1 MQPLLNSKQWRLT
14 LTPTRQAPFTAMFDT
29 NAWEEY
35 CEASLDLSNQ
45 DDVGDPVEEPSDA
58 D

>member
-1 MQPLLNSKQWRLT
+1 MS
-14 LTPTRQAPFTAMFDT
+14 DT
-29 NAWEEY
+29 TAWEGY
-35 CEASLDLSNQ
+35 CEASLGLSNQ

>member
-1 MQPLLNSKQWRLT
+1 MSDNT
-14 LTPTRQAPFTAMFDT
+14 
-29 NAWEEY
+29 AWEDY

-58 D
+58 E

>member
-1 MQPLLNSKQWRLT
+1 VS
-14 LTPTRQAPFTAMFDT
+14 DT
-29 NAWEEY
+29 TAWEDY

-58 D
+58 E